1 MGLSKAHIF
10 EPIVFTLDNGDKAR
24 EREREPRPRHFS
36 GMASSYVTFSTVT
49 PVTIT
54 GNNSGG
60 YALSAFTRRCVTASP
75 NAGRRMFRASGIA
88 KASTEKAA
96 KKAMEYRKLGDS
108 ELNISEITMGTV
120 RMRFLSFAIAI

>member
-75 NAGRRMFRASGIA
+75 NAGRRMFRASGMA
-88 KASTEKAA
+88 KAT

-108 ELNISEITMGTV
+108 ELIISEITMGTV